1 MRTLNVRLLYTKDG
15 EKMYI
20 RQLVMGFRGMEP
32 IMAPHCRSVSII
44 ILLIVKM
51 DLKFYQAMLLL
62 SGRQIYFRY
71 IMKRLLHLVV
81 VFAAGMPLAL
91 AQQKPQYTQYVFN
104 NLLLNPAVTGIEN
117 YTDVKAGY
125 RSQWTGL
132 QGAPVT
138 SYLTIDAPI
147 GNNFIQ
153 GDATASPAEGGE
165 NPSSRLYTQN
175 YMAAEPH
182 HGIGFMLVSDQT
194 GPITQT
200 TIDATY
206 AYHLGLTD
214 RINLA
219 VGVAAGVS
227 NINLNTSVLTLE
239 TPFDPAIANG
249 TNSQWTPDLSTGI
262 WLYSSN
268 YYFGASVQEVL
279 PENLYFSTNNAYN
292 KSKTVP
298 QYFVTGGVKLF
309 LNDDITL
316 LPSFLIK
323 EINPTPLTY
332 DINAK
337 FSFQDKVWI
346 GASYRHNDS
355 FGVLAGLNISSFINI
370 GYSYDITTSA
380 LNTVSNGTHEI
391 VISLLLN
398 NRYKV
403 TCPQRSF

>member
-1 MRTLNVRLLYTKDG
+1 M
-15 EKMYI
+15 
-20 RQLVMGFRGMEP
+20 
-32 IMAPHCRSVSII
+32 
-44 ILLIVKM
+44 
-51 DLKFYQAMLLL
+51 
-62 SGRQIYFRY
+62 
-71 IMKRLLHLVV
+71 
-81 VFAAGMPLAL
+81 AL

-138 SYLTIDAPI
+138 SYLTIDAPL
-147 GNNFIQ
+147 GDKFIQ
-153 GDATASPAEGGE
+153 GDATAFPAEGGV

-182 HGIGFMLVSDQT
+182 HGIGFMIVSDQA
-194 GPITQT
+194 GPINQT
-200 TIDATY
+200 NIDVTY

-214 RINLA
+214 RLNLA
-219 VGVAAGVS
+219 VGVAAGL
-227 NINLNTSVLTLE
+227 NHINLNTAELTLE

-249 TNSQWTPDLSTGI
+249 NNSQWKPDLSTGI
-262 WLYSSN
+262 WLYSSD
-268 YYFGASVQEVL
+268 YYFGASVQQLL
-279 PENLYFSTNNAYN
+279 PENLYFSTNNSYN
-292 KSKTVP
+292 QNKTVP

-309 LNDDITL
+309 LTDDITL
-316 LPSFLIK
+316 LPSFLVKQIS
-323 EINPTPLTY
+323 PTPLTY
-332 DINAK
+332 DVNAK
-337 FSFQDKVWI
+337 FSFQDKIWI
-346 GASYRHNDS
+346 GASYRHGDS
-355 FGVLAGLNISSFINI
+355 FGVLAGVNISSFINI

-403 TCPQRSF
+403 TCPQHGF

>member
-1 MRTLNVRLLYTKDG
+1 M
-15 EKMYI
+15 
-20 RQLVMGFRGMEP
+20 
-32 IMAPHCRSVSII
+32 
-44 ILLIVKM
+44 
-51 DLKFYQAMLLL
+51 
-62 SGRQIYFRY
+62 
-71 IMKRLLHLVV
+71 MKRFLYLLVV
-81 VFAAGMPLAL
+81 FVAGMQLGR
-91 AQQKPQYTQYVFN
+91 AQQRPQYTQYVFN

-138 SYLTIDAPI
+138 SYLTIDAPL
-147 GNNFIQ
+147 GNNFLQ
-153 GDATASPAEGGE
+153 GDATAFPAEGGI

-182 HGIGFMLVSDQT
+182 HGIGFMIVSDVA

-200 TIDATY
+200 NIDATY

-214 RINLA
+214 KLNLA

-227 NINLNTSVLTLE
+227 HIILNTAEITLE
-239 TPFDPAIANG
+239 NPFDPAIANG
-249 TNSQWTPDLSTGI
+249 NNSQWKPDLSTGI

-268 YYFGASVQEVL
+268 YYVGASVQQLL
-279 PENLYFSTNNAYN
+279 PQNLYFSTTNTTVNQ
-292 KSKTVP
+292 SKTVP
-298 QYFVTGGVKLF
+298 QYFFTGGVKLF
-309 LNDDITL
+309 LTDDVTL
-316 LPSFLIK
+316 LPSFLVKI
-323 EINPTPLTY
+323 IQPTPPTF

-337 FSFQDKVWI
+337 LSFQDKFWI
-346 GASYRHNDS
+346 GGSYRRDDS
-355 FGVLAGLNISSFINI
+355 FGVLAGVNISSFINI

-403 TCPQRSF
+403 TCPQHTF

>member
-1 MRTLNVRLLYTKDG
+1 
-15 EKMYI
+15 
-20 RQLVMGFRGMEP
+20 
-32 IMAPHCRSVSII
+32 
-44 ILLIVKM
+44 
-51 DLKFYQAMLLL
+51 
-62 SGRQIYFRY
+62 
-71 IMKRLLHLVV
+71 MKRILHLFV
-81 VFAAGMPLAL
+81 VFVACIPLAL

-147 GNNFIQ
+147 GDNFIQ
-153 GDATASPAEGGE
+153 GDATAFPAEGGVD
-165 NPSSRLYTQN
+165 PSSRLYTQN
-175 YMAAEPH
+175 YMASEPH
-182 HGIGFMLVSDQT
+182 HGIGFMVVSDQA

-200 TIDATY
+200 NIDLTY

-219 VGVAAGVS
+219 VGVAAGFNHIS
-227 NINLNTSVLTLE
+227 LNTSELTLE

-249 TNSQWTPDLSTGI
+249 NNSQWKPDLSTGL

-268 YYFGASVQEVL
+268 YYFGASVQQLL
-279 PENLYFSTNNAYN
+279 PENLYFSTNNAYDQG
-292 KSKTVP
+292 KTVP

-309 LNDDITL
+309 LTDDITL

-323 EINPTPLTY
+323 EIKPTPFTY

-337 FSFQDKVWI
+337 ISFQDKFWI
-346 GASYRHNDS
+346 GGSYRHDDS
-355 FGVLAGLNISSFINI
+355 FGVLAGLNISSFINV

-391 VISLLLN
+391 VIILLLN
-398 NRYKV
+398 NRYNV
-403 TCPQRSF
+403 PSSIHMF